1 MRRTLA
7 IIGGLALGL
16 CFSQF
21 PEYAQQ
27 YEQRLGGAVDELK
40 SIVADFDKDA
50 TRFGLTR
57 QQALERYAV
66 SPDDFL
72 VARGTSM
79 EATLTRYTKLNT
91 MLTDLQNAGPL
102 ERVVHLGDYLDTD
115 VGGRALEAYKPAV
128 PVTMEGFA
136 WGLAGWVIGY
146 LLVYPLLGFLTLP
159 FRWRRGKTPHHR
171 APLWR
176 RAPRE
181 VVVDEIIVPAR
192 AREPVVEI
200 IEAVPVPPALTPAV
214 VPTVTP
220 APVQA
225 ALPKAAPPVRETQRE
240 ADYRIARSI

>member
-7 IIGGLALGL
+7 VIGGLALGL

-40 SIVADFDKDA
+40 AIVADFDSDA

-57 QQALERYAV
+57 EQALQRYAV

-79 EATLTRYTKLNT
+79 DRTLSRYT
-91 MLTDLQNAGPL
+91 MLSKMLADLQSAGPL
-102 ERVVHLGDYLDTD
+102 DRVVHLGDYLDPD
-115 VGGRALEAYKPAV
+115 IASRALETYKPAV
-128 PVTMEGFA
+128 PVTAEGLG
-136 WGLAGWVIGY
+136 WGLAGWLLGY
-146 LLVYPLLGFLTLP
+146 LLLYPLLGFFTLP
-159 FRWRRGKTPHHR
+159 FRWRRGRTPHRR

-181 VVVDEIIVPAR
+181 VVVE
-192 AREPVVEI
+192 
-200 IEAVPVPPALTPAV
+200 
-214 VPTVTP
+214 TVTLKEV
-220 APVQA
+220 ASNRA
-225 ALPKAAPPVRETQRE
+225 ETQRQIDE
-240 ADYRIARSI
+240 RIIRGI